1 MVARIIRNLMNDGP
15 TNKTRLATNSEL
27 SYDKLLNYLEWMTS
41 KNLVREDD
49 GRVGVLENGIGTY
62 NQLVDWILKYVGKL
76 KFSR

>member
-1 MVARIIRNLMNDGP
+1 MNDGP